1 MVSRCPGRERLQQRS
16 DAAFLTVQ
24 SKAEQM
30 VGEEPGRVDPVAGPK
45 RVSNGLDELTV
56 IGEPRCG
63 LPVQVWHFLSQRSS
77 QLQAEE
83 VREKLVIAEPRP
95 LGVKRNDECICV
107 FEGQQRLLAA

>member
-1 MVSRCPGRERLQQRS
+1 CRGRERLQQRG

-24 SKAEQM
+24 SKAEQV
-30 VGEEPGRVDPVAGPK
+30 VGEEPGRVEPVAGRK

-56 IGEPRCG
+56 IGEPRRG
-63 LPVQVWHFLSQRSS
+63 LAVQVRHFLSQGSA

-83 VREKLVIAEPRP
+83 VREKLVISEPRP

-107 FEGQQRLLAA
+107 LEGQQRLLAA